1 MDRPSLLFDRPLI
14 LRYIP
19 LFNGLNFIERKI
31 VCNSL
36 EIVEVKRSQMIYS
49 QGSPPDA
56 FYCLLSGRAE
66 IFINNDG
73 REETLE
79 YIHRGKY
86 FGFISL
92 LTGEP
97 HSVSARAVN
106 DTVLAKIS
114 QRDFNAILKSMPS
127 LAIDLS
133 QMLSRRLKR
142 KDLHPKSIFESTI
155 ISVYSEDVDLLDSS
169 LYALNLAIGLKR
181 QTKKTSDRC
190 GCRGDRRRCV

>member
-1 MDRPSLLFDRPLI
+1 
-14 LRYIP
+14 
-19 LFNGLNFIERKI
+19 
-31 VCNSL
+31 
-36 EIVEVKRSQMIYS
+36 
-49 QGSPPDA
+49 
-56 FYCLLSGRAE
+56 
-66 IFINNDG
+66 
-73 REETLE
+73 
-79 YIHRGKY
+79 
-86 FGFISL
+86 
-92 LTGEP
+92 
-97 HSVSARAVN
+97 VSARAVN